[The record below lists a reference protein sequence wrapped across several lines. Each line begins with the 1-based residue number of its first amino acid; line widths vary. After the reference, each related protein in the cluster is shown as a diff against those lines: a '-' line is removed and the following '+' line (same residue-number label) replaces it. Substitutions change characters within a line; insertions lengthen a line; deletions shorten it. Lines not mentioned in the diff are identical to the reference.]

1 MSLRHHMG
9 RAPEVSAGEALRLSS
24 VTGSLPGAAVVL

>member
-1 MSLRHHMG
+1 MSLRHHMR
-9 RAPEVSAGEALRLSS
+9 RAWEVSAAEALQLSS